1 MVTAKALAAE
11 LGISIATVSRALN
24 GKPGLSPSLR
34 KKILAEAAIRHT
46 VINPVARM
54 LATSKSE
61 NVCFAVYHL
70 AGPVSKDPF
79 YFPILMGLEEETRQV
94 GLQLSISVIG
104 EDDVKDAAL
113 WRVISE
119 RRADGVI
126 LNGPFVP
133 ASFILKLHSI
143 GIPVVLVDNFNE
155 HLPVDAVVA
164 ADRSGASE
172 AAKHLISLG
181 HKKVAILS
189 GPKDWYSNSERC
201 AGFKAAFA
209 DKGLEIPEIFYGEDT
224 TYENGVKLF
233 KKAIKKNPTAV
244 ISVNDAMALGAMD
257 AATEM
262 GYSIPQDISFT
273 GFDDIESARTSRI
286 PLTTVSVPREF
297 LGRAAGR
304 LFWSRIDDPG
314 APRQRIEIETK
325 LVIRSSTQVAK
336 GLKLVKNA

>member
-1 MVTAKALAAE
+1 MVSTKALAAE
-11 LGISIATVSRALN
+11 LGVSIATVSRALN
-24 GKPGLSPSLR
+24 GKPGLSPNLR
-34 KKILAEAAIRHT
+34 KKILAEAALRHT

-61 NVCFAVYHL
+61 SVCFAVYHL

-94 GLQLSISVIG
+94 GLQLTISVIG
-104 EDDVKDAAL
+104 EEEVKDAAS
-113 WRVISE
+113 WRIISE

-133 ASFILKLHSI
+133 ASFILKLHSM
-143 GIPVVLVDNFNE
+143 GIPVVLIDNFNT

-172 AAKHLISLG
+172 AARHIISQG
-181 HKKVAILS
+181 HKKVVILS
-189 GPKDWYSNSERC
+189 GPKDWYSNAERC
-201 AGFKAAFA
+201 AGFISAFTAAGMEA
-209 DKGLEIPEIFYGEDT
+209 PEIIYGEDT
-224 TYENGVKLF
+224 TYETGEKLF
-233 KKAIKKNPTAV
+233 KKASKKNPTAI
-244 ISVNDAMALGAMD
+244 ISVNDALALGAMD
-257 AATEM
+257 AATSM
-262 GYSIPQDISFT
+262 GYTIPRDISFT
-273 GFDDIESARTSRI
+273 GFDDIDSARTARI

-304 LFWSRIDDPG
+304 LFWSRIDDPS

-325 LVIRSSTQVAK
+325 LIIRDSTQA
-336 GLKLVKNA
+336 VKKRG

>member
-104 EDDVKDAAL
+104 EEDVKDAAL

-201 AGFKAAFA
+201 AGFIAAFA
-209 DKGLEIPEIFYGEDT
+209 DKGLDLPEIFYGEDT
-224 TYENGVKLF
+224 TYETGAKLF
-233 KKAIKKNPTAV
+233 KKAAKKNPTAV

-257 AATEM
+257 TATEM
-262 GYSIPQDISFT
+262 GFDVPRDISFT

-304 LFWSRIDDPG
+304 LFWARVDDPA
-314 APRQRIEIETK
+314 APRQRVEIETK
-325 LVIRSSTQVAK
+325 LVIRNSTHQAK
-336 GLKLVKNA
+336 KRG

>member
-94 GLQLSISVIG
+94 GLQLSIAVIS

-164 ADRSGASE
+164 ADKSGASE
-172 AAKHLISLG
+172 AAKHIISLG

-189 GPKDWYSNSERC
+189 GPKDWYSNAERC
-201 AGFKAAFA
+201 AGFISAFA
-209 DKGLEIPEIFYGEDT
+209 NKGLEIPEIFYGDDT

-233 KKAIKKNPTAV
+233 KKAIKKSPTAV

-304 LFWSRIDDPG
+304 LFWSRIDDPS

-325 LVIRSSTQVAK
+325 LVIRNSTQAAK
-336 GLKLVKNA
+336 RLKLVKNA